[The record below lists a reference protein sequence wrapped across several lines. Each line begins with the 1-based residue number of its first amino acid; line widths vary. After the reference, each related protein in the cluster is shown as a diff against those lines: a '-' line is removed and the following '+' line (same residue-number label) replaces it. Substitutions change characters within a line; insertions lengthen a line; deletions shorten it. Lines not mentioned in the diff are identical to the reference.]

1 MCPSQVQKR
10 PDPRGAGG
18 GYPAGV
24 REWLPRAGL
33 MMLVHVAARTALGFA
48 ALSWPTSGQ
57 LQRIIGFVVVVVVV
71 IAALWSGL
79 DTLRENLADDERAGL
94 TQRWLT
100 AAVVAGPVAGLVG
113 WAIEGLFIDSIGT
126 SALAGDIIGGGA
138 FTALLILFPAVV
150 GMMFGR
156 LARTDRAR
164 FRRSVS
170 REPSV

>member
-57 LQRIIGFVVVVVVV
+57 LQRIIGFVVVVV

-79 DTLRENLADDERAGL
+79 DTLRESLADDEREDL

-138 FTALLILFPAVV
+138 FTALLIFVPAVV

>member
-18 GYPAGV
+18 GYPSGV

-57 LQRIIGFVVVVVVV
+57 LQRIIGFVVVV

-138 FTALLILFPAVV
+138 FTALLIFVPAVV